1 MDDEPK
7 GSPFQKSDAEEM
19 KREQPLWSVLRAAEQ
34 VLPRILAYSNVK
46 LDDGIDAAMVRDLV
60 VDAAM
65 NAKREGP
72 VRDYQQY
79 LFKSFVRKAV
89 RVLRRASKMEYR
101 DPEDLASIA
110 SDPAFVEKL
119 DRKIQL
125 EEAIAL
131 MDDKTR
137 EIYAL
142 ETQGYKFKEIGSIL
156 GMSEDAVRKHYKR
169 GVERVKRLTQEGP
182 KNEPGPTH

>member
-1 MDDEPK
+1 MDDEPA
-7 GSPFQKSDAEEM
+7 GCPFQKPDAKEI
-19 KREQPLWSVLRAAEQ
+19 KREQPLWSVFLAAEQ
-34 VLPRILAYSNVK
+34 VMPRILAYSNVK
-46 LDDGIDAAMVRDLV
+46 LDGVVDAAMVRDLI

-65 NAKREGP
+65 KAKREGP

-101 DPEDLASIA
+101 DPDDLASIA
-110 SDPAFVEKL
+110 SDPAFVDDL
-119 DRKIQL
+119 DRNIQL
-125 EEAIAL
+125 AELIAL

-137 EIYAL
+137 EIYVL
-142 ETQGYKFKEIGSIL
+142 ETQGYKLKEIGSAL

-169 GVERVKRLTQEGP
+169 GIERVKRLTQEGP